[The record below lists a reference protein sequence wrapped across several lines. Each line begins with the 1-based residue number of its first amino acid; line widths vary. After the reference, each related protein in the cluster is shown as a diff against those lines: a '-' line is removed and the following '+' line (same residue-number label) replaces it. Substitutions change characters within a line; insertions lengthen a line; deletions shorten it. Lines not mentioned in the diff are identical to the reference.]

1 MVTLKSVQS
10 DASVRSGAECGGSM
24 PRPERSTRTGRLDMW
39 TIDQVEIN
47 GGFLPG
53 LKLAL
58 PRGLICIIGPR
69 GSGKSTLAEAMRFAI
84 KGAGGAPRQRTD
96 LLQANLGSNGLV
108 TVIANTGAE
117 ATYTVRRAY
126 KQPAV
131 LFAADGR
138 PIPNVDLERGTF
150 LPLDAYNS
158 LEIEDIA
165 DEVLG
170 AKRRAL
176 LDDLRGEELSRIN
189 LSLAEHRRGLEA
201 NSDRIKSMRGAID
214 DLSEQIEEFGDV
226 RARLSAMGP
235 LPESEPSAEYTKA
248 HKQQQCNTREG
259 KRVEKVTEAIGS
271 LGRDAEALQA
281 RMLDQSSFSIVE
293 ENSSNSALLKK
304 RQAELLKAIGR
315 CSDNL
320 ATLVENIHS
329 VSACM
334 KSIRTEL
341 RDVHSKQ
348 SNELAKL
355 QEAQQAVGEKYRI
368 QLELEQKVEK
378 LEEIEAELAHEK
390 QDLDGLLESRKSL
403 KAAFLLER
411 EQISSLRDSVARELQ
426 SETGY
431 KVRIR
436 VLRNADDLAYR
447 TILTEGL
454 KGARVRNHDE
464 ILDSLLQLRPE
475 QLAQFITSNDANG
488 LDDTCSFGPERA
500 QRIVDAFHEN
510 IDPLE
515 LEVVEIQDQVRIE
528 LNVSTTEEPLF
539 KDAAELSR
547 GQKCTALLPILLARR
562 DNPLIIDQPEDN
574 LDNHFIYETV
584 VNSIQRLKGRR
595 QMIFITHNANIPV
608 LAEADLVIVLNSDG
622 KKGYVERAGSVDQ
635 CRDQIVDLLEGGR
648 EAFELRRK
656 RYDRS

>member
-1 MVTLKSVQS
+1 
-10 DASVRSGAECGGSM
+10 
-24 PRPERSTRTGRLDMW
+24 MW

-84 KGAGGAPRQRTD
+84 KGAAGAPRQRTD
-96 LLQANLGSNGLV
+96 LLQANLGSSGLV
-108 TVIANTGAE
+108 TVTANTGDQV
-117 ATYTVRRAY
+117 TYIIRRAY

-131 LFAADGR
+131 LLATDGR
-138 PIPNVDLERGTF
+138 PIPTVDLERGTF

-176 LDDLRGEELSRIN
+176 LDELRGEELSRIN
-189 LSLAEHRRGLEA
+189 LSLAEHRRSLEA
-201 NSDRIKSMRGAID
+201 NADRIKAARGSIQD
-214 DLSEQIEEFGDV
+214 MEERIEELGDV
-226 RARLSAMGP
+226 RARLNAMGP
-235 LPESEPSAEYTKA
+235 LAESEPSTEYTKA
-248 HKQQQCNTREG
+248 HKQQQCNSRER
-259 KRVEKVTEAIGS
+259 KRGEKVLGAIAS
-271 LGRDAEALQA
+271 LLRDAEALQS
-281 RMLDQSSFSIVE
+281 RSLDQSSFSLVE
-293 ENSSNSALLKK
+293 DNSVNAAFLKK
-304 RQAELLKAIGR
+304 RQAELLKTIGR
-315 CSDNL
+315 TSESL
-320 ATLVENIHS
+320 TAVVEQLRTA
-329 VSACM
+329 SASM
-334 KSIRTEL
+334 ESIGTEL
-341 RDVHSKQ
+341 HDIHLKQ
-348 SNELAKL
+348 ANELAKL
-355 QEAQQAVGEKYRI
+355 QEVQQAVGEKHRARLDLEERI
-368 QLELEQKVEK
+368 AT
-378 LEEIEAELAHEK
+378 LEEIEAGLSSEKQELAV
-390 QDLDGLLESRKSL
+390 LLESRKSL
-403 KAAFLLER
+403 KSAFLLER
-411 EQISSLRDSVARELQ
+411 EQISSLRDAVARELQ
-426 SETGY
+426 GETGE

-447 TILTEGL
+447 TMLTDGL

-475 QLAQFITSNDANG
+475 QLAQFVSGDDAAG
-488 LDDTCSFGPERA
+488 LDEACGFGQERA
-500 QRIVDAFHEN
+500 GRILYAFREN
-510 IDPLE
+510 IDPLA

-528 LNVSTTEEPLF
+528 LNVSTTEEPIF

-562 DNPLIIDQPEDN
+562 NTPLIIDQPEDN

-622 KKGYVERAGSVDQ
+622 KKGYVERSGSIDQ

-656 RYDRS
+656 RYARS

>member
-1 MVTLKSVQS
+1 
-10 DASVRSGAECGGSM
+10 
-24 PRPERSTRTGRLDMW
+24 MW

-69 GSGKSTLAEAMRFAI
+69 GSGKSTLAEAIRFAI
-84 KGAGGAPRQRTD
+84 KGTGGASRQRTD
-96 LLQANLGSNGLV
+96 LLQANLGSSGLV
-108 TVIANTGAE
+108 TVVANSGAE
-117 ATYTVRRAY
+117 AAYTIRRAY

-131 LFAADGR
+131 LLAGDGR
-138 PIPNVDLERGTF
+138 AIPNVDLERGTF

-158 LEIEDIA
+158 PEIEDIA

-189 LSLAEHRRGLEA
+189 LSLAEHRRSLEA
-201 NSDRIKSMRGAID
+201 NADRIKAARGSIQ
-214 DLSEQIEEFGDV
+214 DLEERIEELGDV
-226 RARLSAMGP
+226 RARLNVMGP
-235 LPESEPSAEYTKA
+235 LQESEPSAEYTKA
-248 HKQQQCNTREG
+248 HKQQQCNSREH
-259 KRVEKVTEAIGS
+259 KRGEKALDAIMS
-271 LGRDAEALQA
+271 FRRDAEALQA
-281 RMLDQSSFSIVE
+281 RSLDQSRFSLVE
-293 ENSSNSALLKK
+293 ENSANAALLKK
-304 RQAELLKAIGR
+304 RQAELLKTI
-315 CSDNL
+315 SQTSENL
-320 ATLVENIHS
+320 TAVVEQIRNASAS
-329 VSACM
+329 VE
-334 KSIRTEL
+334 SIRTEL
-341 RDVHSKQ
+341 HDIHSKQ
-348 SNELAKL
+348 ANELAKL
-355 QEAQQAVGEKYRI
+355 QQAQQAAGEKHRVRLDLEERI
-368 QLELEQKVEK
+368 AT
-378 LEEIEAELAHEK
+378 LEEIEADLARQK
-390 QDLDGLLESRKSL
+390 QDLAVLLESRKSL

-411 EQISSLRDSVARELQ
+411 EHISSLRDAVARELQ
-426 SETGY
+426 GETGD

-447 TILTEGL
+447 TMLTDGL

-475 QLAQFITSNDANG
+475 QLAQFVSSDDAAG
-488 LDDTCSFGPERA
+488 LDEACGFGQERA
-500 QRIVDAFHEN
+500 RRILDAFCEN
-510 IDPLE
+510 VDPLE

-528 LNVSTTEEPLF
+528 LNVSTTEEPIF

-562 DNPLIIDQPEDN
+562 NNPLIIDQPEDN

-608 LAEADLVIVLNSDG
+608 LAEADMVIVLNSDG
-622 KKGYVERAGSVDQ
+622 KKGYVEKSGSVDQ
-635 CRDQIVDLLEGGR
+635 CRDQIVDLLEGGP

-656 RYDRS
+656 RYARR

>member
-1 MVTLKSVQS
+1 
-10 DASVRSGAECGGSM
+10 
-24 PRPERSTRTGRLDMW
+24 MW

-69 GSGKSTLAEAMRFAI
+69 GSGKSTLAEAIRFAV
-84 KGAGGAPRQRTD
+84 KGTGGASRQRTD
-96 LLQANLGSNGLV
+96 LLQANLGSSGLV
-108 TVIANTGAE
+108 TVVANSGAE
-117 ATYTVRRAY
+117 AAYTIRRAY

-131 LFAADGR
+131 LLAGDGR
-138 PIPNVDLERGTF
+138 AIPNVDLERGTF

-158 LEIEDIA
+158 PEIEDIA

-189 LSLAEHRRGLEA
+189 LSLAEHRRSLEA
-201 NSDRIKSMRGAID
+201 NADRIKAARGSIQ
-214 DLSEQIEEFGDV
+214 DLEERIEELGDV
-226 RARLSAMGP
+226 RARLNVMGP
-235 LPESEPSAEYTKA
+235 LQESEPSAEYTKA
-248 HKQQQCNTREG
+248 HKQQQCNSREH
-259 KRVEKVTEAIGS
+259 KRGEKALDAIMS
-271 LGRDAEALQA
+271 FRRDAEALQA
-281 RMLDQSSFSIVE
+281 RSLDQSRFSLVE
-293 ENSSNSALLKK
+293 ENSANAALLKK
-304 RQAELLKAIGR
+304 RQAELLKTI
-315 CSDNL
+315 SQTSENL
-320 ATLVENIHS
+320 TAVVEQIRNASAS
-329 VSACM
+329 VE
-334 KSIRTEL
+334 SIRTEL
-341 RDVHSKQ
+341 HDIHSKQ
-348 SNELAKL
+348 ANELAKL
-355 QEAQQAVGEKYRI
+355 QQAQQAAGEKHRVRLDLEERI
-368 QLELEQKVEK
+368 AT
-378 LEEIEAELAHEK
+378 LEEIEADLARQK
-390 QDLDGLLESRKSL
+390 QDLAVLLESRKSL

-411 EQISSLRDSVARELQ
+411 EHISSLRDAVARELQ
-426 SETGY
+426 GETGD

-447 TILTEGL
+447 TMLTDGL

-475 QLAQFITSNDANG
+475 QLAQFVSSDDAAG
-488 LDDTCSFGPERA
+488 LDEACGFGQERA
-500 QRIVDAFHEN
+500 RRILDAFCEN
-510 IDPLE
+510 VDPLE

-528 LNVSTTEEPLF
+528 LNVSTTEEPIF

-562 DNPLIIDQPEDN
+562 NNPLIIDQPEDN

-608 LAEADLVIVLNSDG
+608 LAEADMVIVLNSDG
-622 KKGYVERAGSVDQ
+622 KKGYVEKSGSVDQ
-635 CRDQIVDLLEGGR
+635 CRDQIVDLLEGGP

-656 RYDRS
+656 RYARR

>member
-1 MVTLKSVQS
+1 MVTLKGTQTDAHVGQS
-10 DASVRSGAECGGSM
+10 AESPGSM
-24 PRPERSTRTGRLDMW
+24 PRPERSVQSGKCNMW

-96 LLQANLGSNGLV
+96 LLQANLGSSGLV

-117 ATYTVRRAY
+117 AAYTIRRAY

-131 LFAADGR
+131 LLAADGR
-138 PIPNVDLERGTF
+138 PIANVDLERGTF

-189 LSLAEHRRGLEA
+189 LSLAEHRRALEA
-201 NSDRIKSMRGAID
+201 NADRIKAARRSIE
-214 DLSEQIEEFGDV
+214 DLEERIEELGDV
-226 RARLSAMGP
+226 RARLNAMGT

-248 HKQQQCNTREG
+248 HRQQQCNSRER
-259 KRVEKVTEAIGS
+259 KRVEKVLDAIVS
-271 LGRDAEALQA
+271 LRRDAEALRA
-281 RMLDQSSFSIVE
+281 SSLDQSSFSIVE
-293 ENSSNSALLKK
+293 ENSANSAFLKK
-304 RQAELLKAIGR
+304 RQAELLKTISRA
-315 CSDNL
+315 SENL
-320 ATLVENIHS
+320 TAVVEQIRTA
-329 VSACM
+329 SACM
-334 KSIRTEL
+334 ESIRTEL
-341 RDVHSKQ
+341 HDIHSRQ
-348 SNELAKL
+348 ANELAKL
-355 QEAQQAVGEKYRI
+355 QQVQEVAGEKLRVR
-368 QLELEQKVEK
+368 LDLEQRVAM
-378 LEEIEAELAHEK
+378 LEEIEADRSRQKRELTV
-390 QDLDGLLESRKSL
+390 LLESRKSL

-426 SETGY
+426 GETGD

-447 TILTEGL
+447 TMLTEGL

-475 QLAQFITSNDANG
+475 QLAQFISGDDADG
-488 LDDTCSFGPERA
+488 LDEACSFGPERA
-500 QRIVDAFHEN
+500 RRILDAFREN

-528 LNVSTTEEPLF
+528 LNVSTTEENIF

-562 DNPLIIDQPEDN
+562 NTPLIIDQPEDN

-622 KKGYVERAGSVDQ
+622 KKGYVEQSGSVDQ

-656 RYDRS
+656 RYARP